1 MKKRSTQKKRSA
13 PAPPARP
20 KADPRRCRFTTT
32 DGRRCQMLR
41 AANHAT
47 LCFAHAKQEQELAQ
61 SGQDLS
67 QELVS
72 LSGNLNTASDVNQV
86 LRKLFFLFAQRRISR
101 RDAAAFAYIAQ
112 LILQTLRG
120 VKNEMQVVLG
130 YDAWQE
136 ILATAV
142 GVDEEA
148 ETDETEENDET
159 DEADDE
165 SDDAEENEEEDQDEQ
180 QRNGDSTDHG
190 TDDTEVQEAA
200 ANKNSTEPNQGS
212 RPLPQSLAELATMAL
227 ARHAERHRYSPPVR
241 GST

>member
-1 MKKRSTQKKRSA
+1 M
-13 PAPPARP
+13 P
-20 KADPRRCRFTTT
+20 
-32 DGRRCQMLR
+32 R

-61 SGQDLS
+61 AGRDLS

-86 LRKLFFLFAQRRISR
+86 LRKLLSLFARRRISR

-120 VKNEMQVVLG
+120 VKNETQIVLG

-148 ETDETEENDET
+148 EIDEAEENDETDETEENDET
-159 DEADDE
+159 DEAE
-165 SDDAEENEEEDQDEQ
+165 KTSQTTPKEKTRKKRKTKTSKSETAIPETTGGQ
-180 QRNGDSTDHG
+180 TIC
-190 TDDTEVQEAA
+190 
-200 ANKNSTEPNQGS
+200 
-212 RPLPQSLAELATMAL
+212 
-227 ARHAERHRYSPPVR
+227 
-241 GST
+241 